1 MTTNE
6 KLSKMMSII
15 KYIRI
20 IEEHDG
26 IKNPTKMEEEI
37 IRLLETLPIA
47 VDAIPELP
55 TEEHMTNGEI
65 FDDRMINTYYD
76 LLKLIAEIYILLDR
90 AKPIMDKYNPD
101 DTTKNKVLEYIK
113 KMEENDE

>member
-6 KLSKMMSII
+6 KLSKMMSVL

-26 IKNPTKMEEEI
+26 LKNPTKMEEEM
-37 IRLLETLPIA
+37 IRLFETLPIA
-47 VDAIPELP
+47 IDAIPELP
-55 TEEHMTNGEI
+55 TEAHMTNGEI
-65 FDDRMINTYYD
+65 LDDRTVNTYYD
-76 LLKLIAEIYILLDR
+76 LLKLISEIYILLDK

-113 KMEENDE
+113 KMEENND